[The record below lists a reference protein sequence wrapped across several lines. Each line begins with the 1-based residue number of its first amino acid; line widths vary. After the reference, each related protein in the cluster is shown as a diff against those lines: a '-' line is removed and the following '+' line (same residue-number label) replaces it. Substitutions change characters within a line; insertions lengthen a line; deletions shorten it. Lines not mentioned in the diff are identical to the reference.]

1 MENRENALTGEERK
15 VVYLCN
21 GEAPCRESA
30 LCYKTQPSNGGV
42 CKYTR
47 DVRHALNFRKVAKT
61 QAYYEIG
68 QEEDQKKTEGYRLK
82 VPETIDIDGVEIPT
96 YKTLWE
102 KNMKTNLRIDRCT
115 KTLIVIVLA
124 EVALALTLLFK

>member
-1 MENRENALTGEERK
+1 MENRENDLTGEERK
-15 VVYLCN
+15 IVYLCN
-21 GEAPCRESA
+21 GEVPYCKKTI
-30 LCYKTQPSNGGV
+30 CYKTKPSNGGV
-42 CKYTR
+42 CRHTA
-47 DVRHALNFRKVAKT
+47 DVRYALNFRKDTGALF
-61 QAYYEIG
+61 YYEK
-68 QEEDQKKTEGYRLK
+68 EDQKKTEGYRLK

>member
-21 GEAPCRESA
+21 GEAPCCEST
-30 LCYKTQPSNGGV
+30 LCYKTQPSNRDV
-42 CKYTR
+42 CKHTA
-47 DVRHALNFRKVAKT
+47 DVKYALNFRKEGEEPFYREK
-61 QAYYEIG
+61 ER
-68 QEEDQKKTEGYRLK
+68 EEDQKKTEGYRLK

-115 KTLIVIVLA
+115 KTLIVIALA

>member
-1 MENRENALTGEERK
+1 MKNGENNLTGEKGK
-15 VVYLCN
+15 VLYLCN
-21 GEAPCRESA
+21 GEVPYCEKTI
-30 LCYKTQPSNGGV
+30 CYKVKPPYGGV
-42 CKYTR
+42 CKHTT
-47 DVRHALNFRKVAKT
+47 DVRYALNFRKDAG
-61 QAYYEIG
+61 ALFYYEK
-68 QEEDQKKTEGYRLK
+68 EDQKKTEGYRLK

-115 KTLIVIVLA
+115 KTLIVIALA

>member
-1 MENRENALTGEERK
+1 MENRENDLTGKERGIA
-15 VVYLCN
+15 YLCN
-21 GEAPCRESA
+21 GEVPYCKKTI
-30 LCYKTQPSNGGV
+30 CYKTKPSNV
-42 CKYTR
+42 CVCRRTT
-47 DVRHALNFRKVAKT
+47 DVRYALNFRKDAGAQIYCEK
-61 QAYYEIG
+61 ER
-68 QEEDQKKTEGYRLK
+68 EEDQKKTEGYRLK

-115 KTLIVIVLA
+115 KTLIVIALA

>member
-1 MENRENALTGEERK
+1 MENRENDLTGEERK
-15 VVYLCN
+15 IAYLCN
-21 GEAPCRESA
+21 GEVPYCEKTI
-30 LCYKTQPSNGGV
+30 CYKTKPSNGGV
-42 CKYTR
+42 CKHTA
-47 DVRHALNFRKVAKT
+47 DVRYALNFRKDAG
-61 QAYYEIG
+61 ALFYYEK
-68 QEEDQKKTEGYRLK
+68 EDQKKTEGYRLK